1 MLNKKVKIGFIGTG
15 IIGLPM
21 AKNLSKNHYDV
32 SAYSR
37 NVKYHTKIVKNGIKV
52 IRNLKEFFCKIDI
65 LILAVSDTKDVKE
78 ILTGPSG
85 LVKNTLKPSI
95 VIDMSTICPIETIKI
110 ANVLKKNNVSMID
123 APVSGGE
130 IGAIN
135 GSLSIMIGGEE
146 ITVKKVMPILKILG
160 NKITYIGNSGSG
172 QVAKA
177 CNQIIVAQTLNA
189 VSEAFVIA
197 EKFKVNKSNIR
208 SALLGG
214 FANSKVLDTHAK
226 RILDNNFKPGFKTK
240 LHAKDLR
247 IVKNLANKK
256 NLKLPGT
263 NLVNKNMK
271 KCNQDGHSE
280 KDSSSYY
287 YIVKKQN
294 K

>member
-1 MLNKKVKIGFIGTG
+1 MLKKKVKIGFIGTG

-37 NVKYHTKIVKNGIKV
+37 NAKYHTNIIKNGINV

-78 ILTGPSG
+78 ILTGRNG
-85 LVKNTLKPSI
+85 LVKNALKPSI

-110 ANVLKKNNVSMID
+110 ANILKKNNISMID

-146 ITVKKVMPILKILG
+146 NTVKKVMPILKILG
-160 NKITYIGNSGSG
+160 NKITYIGSSGSG

-197 EKFKVNKSNIR
+197 DKFKANKSNIR

-226 RILDNNFKPGFKTK
+226 RILEKDFKPGFKTK

-247 IVKNLANKK
+247 IVKNIAKKK

-263 NLVNKNMK
+263 NLVNKNMN
-271 KCNQDGHSE
+271 KCNKSGHSE
-280 KDSSSYY
+280 KDSSAYY

>member
-1 MLNKKVKIGFIGTG
+1 MLKKKVKIGFIGTG

-21 AKNLSKNHYDV
+21 AKNLSINHYDV

-37 NVKYHTKIVKNGIKV
+37 NAKYHTNIIKNGINV

-78 ILTGPSG
+78 ILTGRNG
-85 LVKNTLKPSI
+85 LVKNALKPSI

-110 ANVLKKNNVSMID
+110 ANVLKKNNISMID

-160 NKITYIGNSGSG
+160 NKITYIGSSGSG

-197 EKFKVNKSNIR
+197 DKFKANKSNIR

-226 RILDNNFKPGFKTK
+226 RILEKDFKPGFKTK

-247 IVKNLANKK
+247 IVKNIAKKK

-263 NLVNKNMK
+263 NLVNKNMN
-271 KCNQDGHSE
+271 KCNKSGHSE
-280 KDSSSYY
+280 KDSSAYY